1 MKLLNLSLLLLPIT
15 LLPGCSGTWNYV
27 DKPGLTIVGTDT
39 PARDAVGGL
48 FTRLNAPFKI
58 TLCEADKISKNCL
71 KNEGGISARG
81 FGGIGL
87 PLFLDMT
94 GIELSKIAAE
104 DDIWVFDSTLDAQIN
119 EIPTWCG
126 NVSGE
131 ISTENNQNA
140 HIEQANF
147 YCNWA
152 VIGNVLTNIDLAI
165 ETINSTENSFTGY
178 YKISFIG
185 TGNGAG
191 SGYFKAS
198 VVPTEQAKP

>member
-1 MKLLNLSLLLLPIT
+1 MKPILHGTPVLLIALLA
-15 LLPGCSGTWNYV
+15 GCSGTWNYV
-27 DKPGLTIVGTDT
+27 DKPVLTIIGTQKSVH
-39 PARDAVGGL
+39 DAINGL
-48 FTRLNAPFKI
+48 FTLVTAPFKI
-58 TLCEADKISKNCL
+58 TLCEADKINKSCIK
-71 KNEGGISARG
+71 EDGGISARG
-81 FGGIGL
+81 IGGIGL
-87 PLFLDMT
+87 PLFMDMK
-94 GIELSKIAAE
+94 GIDISKIAAE
-104 DDIWVFDSTLDAQIN
+104 DDHWTFNSTLDAQIN

-131 ISTENNQNA
+131 ITTHENQTA

-165 ETINSTENSFTGY
+165 DSINTTDNSFTGY

-198 VVPTEQAKP
+198 VVSKSQSN